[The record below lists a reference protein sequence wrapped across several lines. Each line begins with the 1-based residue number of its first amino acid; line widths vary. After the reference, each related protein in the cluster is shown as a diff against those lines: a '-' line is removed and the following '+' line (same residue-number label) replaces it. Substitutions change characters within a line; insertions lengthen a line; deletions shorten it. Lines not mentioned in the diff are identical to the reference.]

1 MSHSIAQAPTSGTIY
16 TRAFW
21 LVFAANFFLCSA
33 NTLTFRFAEFVTF
46 LGGNEEATGR
56 IVAAGLVASM
66 VWRAF
71 LGQAIDRFGVR
82 NVWLVSTLIYLT
94 GVGLLVI
101 TRSID
106 WQIYLARGTFI
117 IGLASMF
124 SCALS
129 YVQSLA
135 PPHRRTE
142 IIATFG
148 AAGFL
153 GMIAGA
159 QLGDLLF
166 HRYPNNH
173 SLYQVLFTLTMMLG
187 GIHGF
192 LAIFLTGSR
201 KHVRPKVTPA
211 AHRLFQQYFPRQ
223 ILVVTAV
230 MGLVVAITTVFLTR
244 FATERGIGGLRT
256 FFTAYAVMAF
266 ITRMASRNWSR
277 QAGRHR
283 LITYGMFSQIIALL
297 ALIPVAHHWH
307 FIPAAV
313 MVGFGQALLFPC
325 VVSLSTEEFPEEYRG
340 TATTLTLS
348 MIDLGSIVA
357 APILGLLIDRSGF
370 ELMLIGTS
378 VAVAVCCL
386 VYGIA
391 SWSIQDVEG
400 HEQVAPA
407 SDVPA
412 TLRVPV
418 VTSAHMAVPVSLSA
432 AAEGESPEK
441 DRTRPAAEER
451 TPIRQEQLA
460 SARAG

>member
-56 IVAAGLVASM
+56 IVAAGLIASL

-94 GVGLLVI
+94 GVGLLVV
-101 TRSID
+101 TKSIN
-106 WQIYLARGTFI
+106 WQIYVARATFI

-135 PPHRRTE
+135 PANRRTE

-166 HRYPNNH
+166 RLYPN
-173 SLYQVLFTLTMMLG
+173 SQTLFQVLFTLTMLLG
-187 GIHGF
+187 GMHGF
-192 LAIFLTGSR
+192 LAIFLTGGP
-201 KHVRPKVTPA
+201 KHARPSITPA
-211 AHRLFQQYFPRQ
+211 AHQLFKRYFPRQ
-223 ILVVTAV
+223 ILVVAAV
-230 MGLVVAITTVFLTR
+230 MGLVVAVTTVFLTR

-256 FFTAYAVMAF
+256 YFTAYAVMAF

-283 LITYGMFSQIIALL
+283 LITYGMISQIIAML
-297 ALIPVAHHWH
+297 ALIPVTRDWQ

-325 VVSLSTEEFPEEYRG
+325 VVSLSTEEFPEQYRG
-340 TATTLTLS
+340 TATTITLS

-357 APILGLLIDRSGF
+357 APILGFLIDRSGF
-370 ELMLIGTS
+370 ELMLIVTS
-378 VAVAVCCL
+378 IVVAVCCL
-386 VYGIA
+386 VYGVS
-391 SWSIQDVEG
+391 SWSIRDVEG
-400 HEQVAPA
+400 DEPAPM
-407 SDVPA
+407 A
-412 TLRVPV
+412 THLTEPLRVPV
-418 VTSAHMAVPVSLSA
+418 ATSAPMAVPVSLSV
-432 AAEGESPEK
+432 AAEHSETERATSDVEEK
-441 DRTRPAAEER
+441 LPM
-451 TPIRQEQLA
+451 RQEQLA